1 MKRIFPPHLFIALA
15 CATSI
20 SITTVAHA
28 QVTGPG
34 VPDSLLFDTVI
45 NIPTDP
51 DIGDGATIG
60 GMDQPTT
67 QLNLFNGG
75 TIGSLF
81 GAEAGSEVNIFGG
94 SVGTNFS
101 ATNSV
106 LNISDGFLESVVAGG
121 STVDMSGGFIGN
133 NFRVLGSEVNISDG
147 NIGGLLNVAFNSTV
161 NISGGDVSA
170 LLVRANSEVNITG
183 GNFGF
188 NLDSP
193 FPSDTPPFLTA
204 ATNSTLNISG
214 GTFEGNPLNA
224 NGGGE
229 VNLLGTE
236 FFVDGVRLESLQ
248 PDDPF
253 LIADRDVTLSGTL
266 LDGSTFDFSI
276 DTSDDD
282 PTTSTFTVSTVSAI
296 PEPSGFALL
305 LVGGVVCLLNR
316 RRDDRQDSIGPKR
329 G

>member
-1 MKRIFPPHLFIALA
+1 MKRIFPLHLFIALA

-20 SITTVAHA
+20 SITSATHA
-28 QVTGPG
+28 QFGG
-34 VPDSLLFDTVI
+34 SGQSLLFDTVI

-51 DIGDGATIG
+51 DIGDGAIIG
-60 GMDQPTT
+60 GVTGQTT

-75 TIGSLF
+75 TIGSFF

-101 ATNSV
+101 ANNSV

-188 NLDSP
+188 NPNNSLP
-193 FPSDTPPFLTA
+193 PDTPPFLTA

-214 GTFEGNPLNA
+214 GTFEGNSLNA

-253 LIADRDVTLSGTL
+253 LIADRDVTLSGTF
-266 LDGSTFDFSI
+266 LDGTPFDFFI
-276 DTSDDD
+276 GTNDDD
-282 PTTSTFTVSTVSAI
+282 PTTSTVTVSII
-296 PEPSGFALL
+296 PEPSGLAILL
-305 LVGGVVCLLNR
+305 AGGAVCLLNR
-316 RRDDRQDSIGPKR
+316 RRD
-329 G
+329 